1 MEAGQFAPLGTNREG
16 ALKEQQAMADQAPAF
31 PVMTIAQCNA
41 LLTAPGAKFE
51 LEEKLIGGVK
61 LRTYK
66 QAPLTL
72 RDVVLNSINWGER
85 EFLVYQDERVTFS
98 AHYKAVAHLATKL
111 RNEFGVKPGDRVA
124 VIMRNYP
131 QWAVGFF
138 ATLVIGALATPMNS
152 WWTGEEL
159 EYGLSDSGA
168 KIAIVDPEKL
178 ERIREHIPKLT
189 QLKHVLV
196 ARGMEEEADPRIV
209 SLDKLIGSAKSWA
222 RLPDI
227 AMPEAQI
234 GPEDD
239 ATIMYTSGTTGKP
252 KGALAT
258 HRGIISNVFNGM
270 ACQSRHFLRQGQKPP
285 VRDPKVDPPRI
296 PLLAIPFFHATGA
309 FSNLVPAII
318 NADKIVTMYKWDVV
332 EALELIQRE
341 KITTIGGVPAIA
353 WQVLEHP
360 DRDKYDLSSI
370 QFVAYGGAPSAPE
383 LVATIKRRFPNGLA
397 SNGWGMTE
405 TCAASCVNFGK
416 DYELRPDSCGA
427 PGPAM
432 DFKMVG
438 SKGET
443 LGVNEVGELWVKGP
457 NNCKAYWNKPEATA
471 KTYIDG
477 WVVTG
482 DIGRMDEEGFVFL
495 LDRAKDMLIRGGEN
509 IYCIEVESA
518 LYDHHAIMDAAVV
531 GIPHK
536 VLGEEVGAVV
546 QVKPDMAVTADELK
560 RFVAQKLAAF
570 KVPVEIIIQRD
581 PLPRNANG
589 KIMKNELR
597 PLFAPRD

>member
-1 MEAGQFAPLGTNREG
+1 MSAEAAP
-16 ALKEQQAMADQAPAF
+16 F
-31 PVMTIAQCNA
+31 PVMSIAQCNA
-41 LLTAPGAKFE
+41 VMTAPGAKFE
-51 LEEKLIGGVK
+51 MEEKVINGIR
-61 LRTYK
+61 LRIYK
-66 QAPLTL
+66 HAPLTL
-72 RDVVLNSINWGER
+72 RDVVLNSKQWDFR
-85 EFLVYQDERVTFS
+85 EYLVFEDERITYA
-98 AHYKAVAHLATKL
+98 AHYKAVAHLARRL
-111 RNEFGVKPGDRVA
+111 REDFGVQKGDRVA
-124 VIMRNYP
+124 VVMRNYP
-131 QWAVGFF
+131 QWAVGFW
-138 ATLVIGALATPMNS
+138 AALAIGAIATPLNS

-159 EYGLSDSGA
+159 EYGLADSGA
-168 KIAIVDPEKL
+168 RVAIVDPEKL
-178 ERIREHIPKLT
+178 ERIRDHLPTLT
-189 QLKHVLV
+189 QLKTVIV
-196 ARGMEEEADPRIV
+196 ARGGDDEADPRIV
-209 SLDKLIGSAKSWA
+209 SLEKLIGSARAWA
-222 RLPDI
+222 SLPDI
-227 AMPEAQI
+227 EMPAAEV
-234 GPEDD
+234 GPDDD

-270 ACQSRHFLRQGQKPP
+270 ACQARHFVRQGQSPP
-285 VRDPKVDPPRI
+285 VRDPLNDPPRI

-309 FSNLVPAII
+309 FSNLVPVIM
-318 NADKIVTMYKWDVV
+318 NADKIVTMYKWDPG
-332 EALELIQRE
+332 EALEIIERE
-341 KITTIGGVPAIA
+341 KVTMIGGVPAIA

-416 DYELRPDSCGA
+416 DYEVRPDSCGA
-427 PGPAM
+427 PAPAM
-432 DFKMVG
+432 DFKIVG
-438 SKGET
+438 SNGET
-443 LGVNEVGELWVKGP
+443 LGPNQVGELWVKGP

-518 LYDHHAIMDAAVV
+518 LYDHPAIMDAAVV

-546 QVKPDMAVTADELK
+546 QVKPDMEVTADELR
-560 RFVAQKLAAF
+560 RFTAQKIAAF
-570 KVPVEIIIQRD
+570 KVPVDIQIQRD

-589 KIMKNELR
+589 KIMKSELR
-597 PLFAPRD
+597 TRFAPRP

>member
-1 MEAGQFAPLGTNREG
+1 MSAEAAP
-16 ALKEQQAMADQAPAF
+16 F
-31 PVMTIAQCNA
+31 PVMSIAQCNA
-41 LLTAPGAKFE
+41 VMTAPGAKFE
-51 LEEKLIGGVK
+51 MEEKVINGIR
-61 LRTYK
+61 LRIYK
-66 QAPLTL
+66 HAPLTL
-72 RDVVLNSINWGER
+72 RDVVLNSKQWDFR
-85 EFLVYQDERVTFS
+85 EYLVFEDERITYA
-98 AHYKAVAHLATKL
+98 AHYKAVAHLARRL
-111 RNEFGVKPGDRVA
+111 REDFGVQKGDRVA
-124 VIMRNYP
+124 VVMRNYP
-131 QWAVGFF
+131 QWAVGFW
-138 ATLVIGALATPMNS
+138 AALAIGAIATPLNS

-159 EYGLSDSGA
+159 EYGLADSGA
-168 KIAIVDPEKL
+168 KVAIVDPEKL
-178 ERIREHIPKLT
+178 ERIRDHLPTLT
-189 QLKHVLV
+189 QLKTVIV
-196 ARGMEEEADPRIV
+196 ARGGDDEADPRIV
-209 SLDKLIGSAKSWA
+209 SLEKLIGSARAWA
-222 RLPDI
+222 SLPDI
-227 AMPEAQI
+227 EMPAAEV
-234 GPEDD
+234 GPDDD

-270 ACQSRHFLRQGQKPP
+270 ACQARHFVRQGQSPP
-285 VRDPKVDPPRI
+285 VRDPLNDPPRI

-309 FSNLVPAII
+309 FSNLVPVIM
-318 NADKIVTMYKWDVV
+318 NADKIVTMYKWDPG
-332 EALELIQRE
+332 EALEIIERE
-341 KITTIGGVPAIA
+341 KVTMIGGVPAIA

-416 DYELRPDSCGA
+416 DYEVRPDSCGA
-427 PGPAM
+427 PAPAM
-432 DFKMVG
+432 DFKIVG
-438 SKGET
+438 SNGET
-443 LGVNEVGELWVKGP
+443 LGPNQVGELWVKGP

-482 DIGRMDEEGFVFL
+482 DIGRMYEESFVFL

-518 LYDHHAIMDAAVV
+518 LYDHPAIMDAAVV

-546 QVKPDMAVTADELK
+546 QVKPDMEVTADELR
-560 RFVAQKLAAF
+560 RFTAQKIAAF
-570 KVPVEIIIQRD
+570 KVPVDIQIQRD

-589 KIMKNELR
+589 KIMKSELR
-597 PLFAPRD
+597 TRFAPRP

>member
-1 MEAGQFAPLGTNREG
+1 
-16 ALKEQQAMADQAPAF
+16 MADTARLS
-31 PVMTIAQCNA
+31 PVMTIAQANA

-51 LEEKLIGGVK
+51 MEEKTIGGVK

-66 QAPLTL
+66 NAPLTI
-72 RDVVLNSINWGER
+72 RDLVLNSINWGER

-98 AHYKAVAHLATKL
+98 AHYKAVAHFATVL
-111 RNEFGVKPGDRVA
+111 RDQYGVKKGDRVA

-131 QWAVGFF
+131 QWPVAFF
-138 ATLVIGALATPMNS
+138 AALTLGAIATPMNS

-168 KIAIVDPEKL
+168 KVAVIDVERL
-178 ERIREHIPKLT
+178 ERLREHLPRLT
-189 QLKHVLV
+189 ALKHVIV
-196 ARGMEEEADPRIV
+196 ARGLEEEADPRV
-209 SLDKLIGSAKSWA
+209 ASMDKLIGEPTTWA
-222 RLPDI
+222 ALADVKMPD
-227 AMPEAQI
+227 ADV
-234 GPEDD
+234 GPDDD

-258 HRGIISNVFNGM
+258 HRACNSNVFNGLS
-270 ACQSRHFLRQGQKPP
+270 CQARGLIRYGEPVP

-309 FSNLVPAII
+309 FANLLPAIM
-318 NADKIVTMYKWDVV
+318 NADKIVTMYKWDAG
-332 EALELIQRE
+332 EALKIIERE
-341 KITTIGGVPAIA
+341 KITVIGGVPAIA

-370 QFVAYGGAPSAPE
+370 MAVSYGGAPSAPE
-383 LVATIKRRFPNGLA
+383 LVATIKRRFPDGAA

-405 TCAASCVNFGK
+405 TCATSCVNFGK
-416 DYELRPDSCGA
+416 DYELRPESCGA
-427 PGPAM
+427 AAPAM
-432 DFKMVG
+432 DFKIVDAR
-438 SKGET
+438 GET
-443 LGVNEVGELWVKGP
+443 LGPNEVGELWAKGP
-457 NNCKAYWNKPEATA
+457 NITKAYWNKPEATA
-471 KTYIDG
+471 KTFIDG

-482 DIGRMDEEGFVFL
+482 DIGKIDEEGFLFL

-518 LYDHHAIMDAAVV
+518 LYDHPAIMDAAIV

-546 QVKPDMAVTADELK
+546 QLKPETSVTEEELK
-560 RFVAQKLAAF
+560 KFISGKLAAF
-570 KVPVEIIIQRD
+570 KVPVEIIIQTD

-589 KIMKNELR
+589 KIMKPDLR
-597 PLFAPRD
+597 ARFKPRG

>member
-1 MEAGQFAPLGTNREG
+1 
-16 ALKEQQAMADQAPAF
+16 MADQIPAF
-31 PVMTIAQCNA
+31 PVMTIERCNT
-41 LLTAPGAKFE
+41 LMTAAGAKFE
-51 LEEKLIGGVK
+51 LAERVIDGVK
-61 LRTYK
+61 LRIYK
-66 QAPLTL
+66 NAPLTL
-72 RDVVLNSINWGER
+72 RDVLALSANWGTR
-85 EFLVYQDERVTFS
+85 EYLVYQDERVTFA
-98 AHYKAVAHLATKL
+98 AHYKAAAHFAKVL
-111 RNEFGVKPGDRVA
+111 REQFGVEKGDRVA
-124 VIMRNYP
+124 IIMRNYP
-131 QWAVGFF
+131 QWAAAFW
-138 ATLVIGALATPMNS
+138 ATLAIGAIATPLNS

-168 KIAIVDPEKL
+168 KVAVVDPEKL
-178 ERIREHIPKLT
+178 ERIREHLPKLPR
-189 QLKHVLV
+189 LKHVIV
-196 ARGMEEEADPRIV
+196 ARGMEEEANPII
-209 SLDKLIGSAKSWA
+209 SSMDKLIGRPNSWA
-222 RLPDI
+222 SLAEASLPD
-227 AMPEAQI
+227 AEV

-252 KGALAT
+252 KGALGT
-258 HRGIISNVFNGM
+258 HRAIISNVFNGL
-270 ACQSRHFLRQGQKPP
+270 ACQARHFLRQGLPVP

-309 FSNLVPAII
+309 FSNLVPAMI
-318 NADKIVTMYKWDVV
+318 NADKIVTMYKWDTI
-332 EALELIQRE
+332 EALGIIERE

-353 WQVLEHP
+353 WQLLEHP
-360 DRDKYDLSSI
+360 DRQKYDLSSI

-383 LVATIKRRFPNGLA
+383 LVSTIKRRFPNALA

-416 DYELRPDSCGA
+416 DYEVRPDSCGA

-432 DFKMVG
+432 DFKIVG

-471 KTYIDG
+471 KTFIDG

-518 LYDHHAIMDAAVV
+518 LYDHPAVMDAAVV

-546 QVKPDMAVTADELK
+546 QLKPDMEATVDEL
-560 RFVAQKLAAF
+560 RMFVAGKIAAF
-570 KVPVEIIIQRD
+570 KAPVEIQIQRD

-589 KIMKNELR
+589 KIMKGDLR
-597 PLFAPRD
+597 VRFAPRPA

>member
-1 MEAGQFAPLGTNREG
+1 MTEAAAP
-16 ALKEQQAMADQAPAF
+16 F
-31 PVMTIAQCNA
+31 PVMSIAQCNA
-41 LLTAPGAKFE
+41 LMTAPGAKFE
-51 LEEKLIGGVK
+51 MEEKVINGIA

-66 QAPLTL
+66 HAPQTL
-72 RDVVLNSINWGER
+72 RDVVLNSKQWDFR
-85 EFLVYQDERVTFS
+85 EYLVYHDERVTYA
-98 AHYKAVAHLATKL
+98 AHYKAVAHLARAL
-111 RNEFGVKPGDRVA
+111 RETFGVRKGDRVA
-124 VIMRNYP
+124 VVMRNYP
-131 QWAVGFF
+131 QWAVGFW
-138 ATLVIGALATPMNS
+138 AALAIGAIATPLNS

-159 EYGLSDSGA
+159 EYGLADSGA
-168 KIAIVDPEKL
+168 KVAIVDQEKL
-178 ERIREHIPKLT
+178 ERIREHLPKLT
-189 QLKHVLV
+189 QLKTIIV
-196 ARGMEEEADPRIV
+196 ARGGEEEADPRIV
-209 SLDKLIGSAKSWA
+209 SLEKLIGAAKAWA
-222 RLPDI
+222 DLPDI
-227 AMPEAQI
+227 DMPPADI
-234 GPEDD
+234 GPDDD
-239 ATIMYTSGTTGKP
+239 ATIMYTSGTTGRP

-258 HRGIISNVFNGM
+258 HRGIVSNVFNGM
-270 ACQSRHFLRQGQKPP
+270 ACQARHFLRQGQPPP
-285 VRDPKVDPPRI
+285 VRDPLNDPPRI

-318 NADKIVTMYKWDVV
+318 NADKIVTMYKWDPG
-332 EALELIQRE
+332 EALEIIERE
-341 KITTIGGVPAIA
+341 KITMIGGVPAIA

-416 DYELRPDSCGA
+416 DYEVRPDSCGA
-427 PGPAM
+427 PAPAM
-432 DFKMVG
+432 DFRIVG
-438 SKGET
+438 SNGET
-443 LGVNEVGELWVKGP
+443 LGPNQVGELWVKGP

-471 KTYIDG
+471 KTFIDG

-518 LYDHHAIMDAAVV
+518 LYDHPAIMDAAVV

-546 QVKPDMAVTADELK
+546 QVKPDMDVTADELR
-560 RFVAQKLAAF
+560 RFTAQKIAAF
-570 KVPVEIIIQRD
+570 KVPVDIQIQRD

-589 KIMKNELR
+589 KIMKSELR
-597 PLFAPRD
+597 TRFAPRG

>member
-1 MEAGQFAPLGTNREG
+1 MTEAAAP
-16 ALKEQQAMADQAPAF
+16 F
-31 PVMTIAQCNA
+31 PVMSIAQCNA
-41 LLTAPGAKFE
+41 LMTAPGAKFE
-51 LEEKLIGGVK
+51 MEEKVINGIA

-66 QAPLTL
+66 HAPQTL
-72 RDVVLNSINWGER
+72 RDVVLNSKQWDFR
-85 EFLVYQDERVTFS
+85 EYLVYHDERVTYA
-98 AHYKAVAHLATKL
+98 AHYKAVAHLARAL
-111 RNEFGVKPGDRVA
+111 RETFGVRKGDRVA
-124 VIMRNYP
+124 VVMRNYP
-131 QWAVGFF
+131 QWAVGFW
-138 ATLVIGALATPMNS
+138 AALAIGAIATPLNS

-159 EYGLSDSGA
+159 EYGLADSGA
-168 KIAIVDPEKL
+168 KVAIVDQEKL
-178 ERIREHIPKLT
+178 ERIREHLPKLT
-189 QLKHVLV
+189 QLKTIIV
-196 ARGMEEEADPRIV
+196 ARGGEEEADPRIV
-209 SLDKLIGSAKSWA
+209 SLEKLIGAAKAWA
-222 RLPDI
+222 DLPDI
-227 AMPEAQI
+227 DMPPADI
-234 GPEDD
+234 GPDDD

-258 HRGIISNVFNGM
+258 HRGIVSNVFNGM
-270 ACQSRHFLRQGQKPP
+270 ACQARHFLRQGQPPP
-285 VRDPKVDPPRI
+285 VRDPLNDPPRI

-318 NADKIVTMYKWDVV
+318 NADKIVTMYKWDPG
-332 EALELIQRE
+332 EALEIIERE
-341 KITTIGGVPAIA
+341 KITMIGGVPAIA

-416 DYELRPDSCGA
+416 DYEVRPDSCGA
-427 PGPAM
+427 PAPAM
-432 DFKMVG
+432 DFRIVG
-438 SKGET
+438 SNGET
-443 LGVNEVGELWVKGP
+443 LGPNQVGELWVKGP

-471 KTYIDG
+471 KTFIDG

-518 LYDHHAIMDAAVV
+518 LYDHPAIMDAAVV

-546 QVKPDMAVTADELK
+546 QVKPDMEVTSDELR
-560 RFVAQKLAAF
+560 RFTAQKIAAF
-570 KVPVEIIIQRD
+570 KVPVDIQIQRD

-589 KIMKNELR
+589 KIMKSELR
-597 PLFAPRD
+597 TRFAPRG

>member
-1 MEAGQFAPLGTNREG
+1 MSAEAAP
-16 ALKEQQAMADQAPAF
+16 F
-31 PVMTIAQCNA
+31 PVMSIAQCNA
-41 LLTAPGAKFE
+41 VMTAPGAKFE
-51 LEEKLIGGVK
+51 MEEKVINGIR
-61 LRTYK
+61 LRIYK
-66 QAPLTL
+66 HAPLTL
-72 RDVVLNSINWGER
+72 RDVVLNSKQWDFR
-85 EFLVYQDERVTFS
+85 EYLVFEDERITYA
-98 AHYKAVAHLATKL
+98 AHYKAVAHLARRL
-111 RNEFGVKPGDRVA
+111 QEDFGVQKGDRVA
-124 VIMRNYP
+124 VVMRNYP
-131 QWAVGFF
+131 QWAVGFW
-138 ATLVIGALATPMNS
+138 AALAIGAIATPLNS

-159 EYGLSDSGA
+159 EYGLADSGA
-168 KIAIVDPEKL
+168 KVAIVDPEKL
-178 ERIREHIPKLT
+178 ERIRDHLPKLT
-189 QLKHVLV
+189 QLKTVIV
-196 ARGMEEEADPRIV
+196 ARGGDDEADPRIV
-209 SLDKLIGSAKSWA
+209 SLEKLIGSARAWSS
-222 RLPDI
+222 LPDI
-227 AMPEAQI
+227 EMPAAEV
-234 GPEDD
+234 GPDDD

-270 ACQSRHFLRQGQKPP
+270 ACQARHFVRQGQSPP
-285 VRDPKVDPPRI
+285 VRDPLNDPPRI

-309 FSNLVPAII
+309 FSNLVPVIM
-318 NADKIVTMYKWDVV
+318 NADKIVTMYKWDPG
-332 EALELIQRE
+332 EALEIIERE
-341 KITTIGGVPAIA
+341 KVTMIGGVPAIA

-416 DYELRPDSCGA
+416 DYEVRPDSCGA
-427 PGPAM
+427 PAPAM
-432 DFKMVG
+432 DFKIVG
-438 SKGET
+438 SNGET
-443 LGVNEVGELWVKGP
+443 LGPNQVGELWVKGP

-482 DIGRMDEEGFVFL
+482 DIGRMDEESFVFL

-518 LYDHHAIMDAAVV
+518 LYDHPAIMDAAVV

-546 QVKPDMAVTADELK
+546 QVKPDMEVTTDELR
-560 RFVAQKLAAF
+560 RFAAQKIAAF
-570 KVPVEIIIQRD
+570 KVPVDIQIQRD

-589 KIMKNELR
+589 KIMKSELR
-597 PLFAPRD
+597 TRFAPRP

>member
-1 MEAGQFAPLGTNREG
+1 
-16 ALKEQQAMADQAPAF
+16 MADSAAF
-31 PVMTIAQCNA
+31 PVRTVAECNA
-41 LLTAPGAKFE
+41 LLTGPGARFE
-51 LEEKLIGGVK
+51 MEEKSIGGVT
-61 LRTYK
+61 LRVYRN
-66 QAPLTL
+66 APLTL
-72 RDVVLNSINWGER
+72 RECVLNSKAWGDR
-85 EFLVYQDERVTFS
+85 EFLVYQDERVTFR
-98 AHYKAVAHLATKL
+98 AHYKAVAHLATRL
-111 RNEFGVKPGDRVA
+111 RNDFGVKKGDRIA

-131 QWAVGFF
+131 QWSVGFW
-138 ATLVIGALATPMNS
+138 AALAIGAIATPMNS

-168 KIAIVDPEKL
+168 RIAICDPEKL
-178 ERIREHIPKLT
+178 ERIREHLPKLT
-189 QLKHVLV
+189 ALQHVIV
-196 ARGMEEEADPRIV
+196 ARRSDDEADPRIV
-209 SLDKLIGSAKSWA
+209 SLSKLIGDANSWA
-222 RLPDI
+222 SLPDI
-227 AMPEAQI
+227 AMPDADV
-234 GPEDD
+234 GADDD

-258 HRGIISNVFNGM
+258 HRGIVSNVFNGM
-270 ACQSRHFLRQGQKPP
+270 ACQARHFLRQGLPVP
-285 VRDPKVDPPRI
+285 VRDPLKDPPRI

-309 FSNLVPAII
+309 FSNLVPAIM
-318 NADKIVTMYKWDVV
+318 NADKIVTMYKWDPG
-332 EALELIQRE
+332 EALGLIERE
-341 KITTIGGVPAIA
+341 RITTIGGVPAIA

-370 QFVAYGGAPSAPE
+370 LFVAYGGAPSAPE
-383 LVATIKRRFPNGLA
+383 LVATIKRKFPSALA

-416 DYELRPDSCGA
+416 DYEVRPESCGA

-482 DIGRMDEEGFVFL
+482 DIGRIDEEGFVFL

-518 LYDHHAIMDAAVV
+518 LYDHPAIMDAAVV

-546 QVKPDMAVTADELK
+546 QVKPEMEVAQDELR
-560 RFVAQKLAAF
+560 RFVSQKLAAF
-570 KVPVEIIIQRD
+570 KVPVEIQVQRE

-589 KIMKNELR
+589 KIMKSDLR
-597 PLFAPRD
+597 ARFAARTR

>member
-1 MEAGQFAPLGTNREG
+1 MSAEAAP
-16 ALKEQQAMADQAPAF
+16 F
-31 PVMTIAQCNA
+31 PVMSIAQCNA
-41 LLTAPGAKFE
+41 VMTAPGAKFE
-51 LEEKLIGGVK
+51 MEEKVINGIR

-66 QAPLTL
+66 HAPLTL
-72 RDVVLNSINWGER
+72 RDVVLNSKQWDFR
-85 EFLVYQDERVTFS
+85 EYLVFEDERITYA
-98 AHYKAVAHLATKL
+98 AHYKAVAHMARRL
-111 RNEFGVKPGDRVA
+111 REDFGVQKGDRVA
-124 VIMRNYP
+124 VVMRNYP
-131 QWAVGFF
+131 EWAVGFW
-138 ATLVIGALATPMNS
+138 AALAIGAIATPLNS

-159 EYGLSDSGA
+159 EYGLADSGA
-168 KIAIVDPEKL
+168 KVAIVDPEKL
-178 ERIREHIPKLT
+178 ERIRDHLPKLT
-189 QLKHVLV
+189 QLKTVIV
-196 ARGMEEEADPRIV
+196 ARGGDDEADPRIV
-209 SLDKLIGSAKSWA
+209 SLEKLIGSARAWA
-222 RLPDI
+222 SLPDI
-227 AMPEAQI
+227 EMPAAEV
-234 GPEDD
+234 GPDDD

-270 ACQSRHFLRQGQKPP
+270 ACQARHFVRQGQSPP
-285 VRDPKVDPPRI
+285 VRDPLNDPPRI

-309 FSNLVPAII
+309 FSNLVPVIM
-318 NADKIVTMYKWDVV
+318 NADKIVTMYKWDPG
-332 EALELIQRE
+332 EALEIIERE
-341 KITTIGGVPAIA
+341 KITMIGGVPAIA

-416 DYELRPDSCGA
+416 DYEVRPDSCGA
-427 PGPAM
+427 PAPAM
-432 DFKMVG
+432 DFKIVG
-438 SKGET
+438 SNGET
-443 LGVNEVGELWVKGP
+443 LGPNQVGELWVKGP

-482 DIGRMDEEGFVFL
+482 DIGRMDEESFVFL

-518 LYDHHAIMDAAVV
+518 LYDHPAIMDAAVV

-546 QVKPDMAVTADELK
+546 QVKPDMEVTTDELR
-560 RFVAQKLAAF
+560 RFAAQKIAAF
-570 KVPVEIIIQRD
+570 KVPVDIQIQRD

-589 KIMKNELR
+589 KIMKSELR
-597 PLFAPRD
+597 TRFAPRA

>member
-1 MEAGQFAPLGTNREG
+1 
-16 ALKEQQAMADQAPAF
+16 MAEAPAF
-31 PVMTIAQCNA
+31 PVMSIAQCNA
-41 LLTAPGAKFE
+41 LMTAPGAKFE
-51 LEEKLIGGVK
+51 LEEKTINGVS
-61 LRTYK
+61 LRIYK
-66 QAPLTL
+66 NAPLTL
-72 RDVVLNSINWGER
+72 RDCILNTINWGDR
-85 EFLVYQDERVTFS
+85 EFLVFQDERVTFA

-111 RNEFGVKPGDRVA
+111 RDEFGVKKGDRVA

-131 QWAVGFF
+131 QWSLAFW
-138 ATLVIGALATPMNS
+138 AALAIGGIATPMNS

-168 KIAIVDPEKL
+168 KLAIVDSEKL
-178 ERIREHIPKLT
+178 ERIREHLPKLA
-189 QLKHVLV
+189 QLKHVIV
-196 ARGMEEEADPRIV
+196 ARGGEDEADPRIV
-209 SLDKLIGSAKSWA
+209 SLEKLIGDARSWA
-222 RLPDI
+222 KLSDI
-227 AMPEAQI
+227 AMPDAEV

-258 HRGIISNVFNGM
+258 HRAIISNVFNGM
-270 ACQSRHFLRQGQKPP
+270 ACQARHFLRQGQSPP
-285 VRDPKVDPPRI
+285 VRDPKVDPPRV

-309 FSNLVPAII
+309 FSNLVPAVI
-318 NADKIVTMYKWDVV
+318 NADKIVTMYKWDAG
-332 EALELIQRE
+332 EALGIIERE

-370 QFVAYGGAPSAPE
+370 LFVAYGGAPSGPE
-383 LVATIKRRFPNGLA
+383 LVATIKRKFPNGLA

-416 DYELRPDSCGA
+416 DYEIRPDSCGA

-438 SKGET
+438 ARGET

-457 NNCKAYWNKPEATA
+457 NNCKGYWNKPEATA
-471 KTYIDG
+471 RTYIDG

-518 LYDHHAIMDAAVV
+518 LYDHPAIMDAAVV

-546 QVKPDMAVTADELK
+546 QVKPEMDATADELR
-560 RFVAQKLAAF
+560 RFVSQKLAAF
-570 KVPVEIIIQRD
+570 KVPVEIQIQRE

-597 PLFAPRD
+597 ARFTARG

>member
-1 MEAGQFAPLGTNREG
+1 MSAEAAP
-16 ALKEQQAMADQAPAF
+16 F
-31 PVMTIAQCNA
+31 PVMSIAQCNA
-41 LLTAPGAKFE
+41 VMTAPGAKFE
-51 LEEKLIGGVK
+51 MEEKVINGIR

-66 QAPLTL
+66 HAPLTL
-72 RDVVLNSINWGER
+72 RDVVLNSKQWDFR
-85 EFLVYQDERVTFS
+85 EYLVFEDERITYA
-98 AHYKAVAHLATKL
+98 AHYKAVAHLARRL
-111 RNEFGVKPGDRVA
+111 REDFGVQKGDRVA
-124 VIMRNYP
+124 VVMRNYP
-131 QWAVGFF
+131 QWAVGFW
-138 ATLVIGALATPMNS
+138 AALAIGAIATPLNS

-159 EYGLSDSGA
+159 EYGLADSGA
-168 KIAIVDPEKL
+168 KVAIVDPEKL
-178 ERIREHIPKLT
+178 ERIRDHLPKLT
-189 QLKHVLV
+189 QLKTVIV
-196 ARGMEEEADPRIV
+196 ARGGDDEADPRIV
-209 SLDKLIGSAKSWA
+209 SLEKLIGSARAWA
-222 RLPDI
+222 SLPDI
-227 AMPEAQI
+227 EMPAAEV
-234 GPEDD
+234 GPDDD

-270 ACQSRHFLRQGQKPP
+270 ACQARHFVRQGQSPP
-285 VRDPKVDPPRI
+285 VRDPLNDPPRI

-309 FSNLVPAII
+309 FSNLVPVIM
-318 NADKIVTMYKWDVV
+318 NADKIVTMYKWDPG
-332 EALELIQRE
+332 EALEIIERE
-341 KITTIGGVPAIA
+341 KVTMIGGVPAIA

-416 DYELRPDSCGA
+416 DYEVRPDSWGA
-427 PGPAM
+427 PAPAM
-432 DFKMVG
+432 DFKIVG
-438 SKGET
+438 SNGET
-443 LGVNEVGELWVKGP
+443 LGPNQVGELWVKGP

-482 DIGRMDEEGFVFL
+482 DIGRMDEESFVFL

-518 LYDHHAIMDAAVV
+518 LYDHPAIMDAAVV

-546 QVKPDMAVTADELK
+546 QVKPDMEVTADELR
-560 RFVAQKLAAF
+560 RFTAQKIAAF
-570 KVPVEIIIQRD
+570 KVPVDIQIQRD

-589 KIMKNELR
+589 KIMKSELR
-597 PLFAPRD
+597 TRFAPRA

>member
-1 MEAGQFAPLGTNREG
+1 MAVEAT
-16 ALKEQQAMADQAPAF
+16 F
-31 PVMTIAQCNA
+31 PVVSIAQCNA
-41 LLTAPGAKFE
+41 LMTSPGARFE
-51 LEEKLIGGVK
+51 LEEKVINGVA

-66 QAPLTL
+66 NAPLTL
-72 RDVVLNSINWGER
+72 RDCLLNSKNWDQR
-85 EFLVYQDERVTFS
+85 EFLVFEDERVTFA
-98 AHYKAVAHLATKL
+98 AHYKAAAKLATRL
-111 RNEFGVKPGDRVA
+111 RDEFGVKKGNRVA
-124 VIMRNYP
+124 IVMRNYP
-131 QWAVGFF
+131 QWAVGFW
-138 ATLVIGALATPMNS
+138 ASLAIGAIATPLNS

-168 KIAIVDPEKL
+168 KVAIVDSEKL
-178 ERIREHIPKLT
+178 ERIREHLPKLT

-196 ARGMEEEADPRIV
+196 ARSGEDEADPRIV
-209 SLDKLIGSAKSWA
+209 SLEKLIGPAKSWA
-222 RLPDI
+222 ALPDI
-227 AMPEAQI
+227 AMPDADVS
-234 GPEDD
+234 PDDD

-258 HRGIISNVFNGM
+258 HRGITSNVFNGL
-270 ACQSRHFLRQGQKPP
+270 ACQARHFVRQGLPVPP
-285 VRDPKVDPPRI
+285 RDPKVDPPRI

-318 NADKIVTMYKWDVV
+318 NADKIVTMYKWDPLD
-332 EALELIQRE
+332 ALEIIQRE
-341 KITTIGGVPAIA
+341 RITTIGGVPAIA

-360 DRDKYDLSSI
+360 ERDKFDLSSI

-383 LVATIKRRFPNGLA
+383 LVATIKRKFPNGLA

-427 PGPAM
+427 AAPAM
-432 DFKMVG
+432 DFKIVG

-443 LGVNEVGELWVKGP
+443 LGPNEVGELWVKGP

-471 KTYIDG
+471 KTFIDG

-482 DIGRMDEEGFVFL
+482 DIGRIDDEGFVFMM
-495 LDRAKDMLIRGGEN
+495 DRAKDMLIRGGEN

-518 LYDHHAIMDAAVV
+518 LYDHPAIMDAAIV

-546 QVKPDMAVTADELK
+546 QVKPEMDATVDELR
-560 RFVAQKLAAF
+560 RFVASKIAAF
-570 KVPVEIIIQRD
+570 KVPVEIQIQRE

-597 PLFAPRD
+597 DRFKPRA

>member
-1 MEAGQFAPLGTNREG
+1 MTEAAAP
-16 ALKEQQAMADQAPAF
+16 F
-31 PVMTIAQCNA
+31 PVMSIAQCNA
-41 LLTAPGAKFE
+41 LMTAPGAKFE
-51 LEEKLIGGVK
+51 MEEKVINGIA

-66 QAPLTL
+66 HAPQTL
-72 RDVVLNSINWGER
+72 RDVVLNSKQWDFR
-85 EFLVYQDERVTFS
+85 EYLVYHDERVTYA
-98 AHYKAVAHLATKL
+98 AHYKAVAHLARAL
-111 RNEFGVKPGDRVA
+111 RETFGVRKGDRVA
-124 VIMRNYP
+124 VVMRNYP
-131 QWAVGFF
+131 QWAVGFW
-138 ATLVIGALATPMNS
+138 AALAIGAIATPLNS

-159 EYGLSDSGA
+159 EYGLADSGA
-168 KIAIVDPEKL
+168 KVAIVDQEKL
-178 ERIREHIPKLT
+178 ERIREHLPKLT
-189 QLKHVLV
+189 QLKTIIV
-196 ARGMEEEADPRIV
+196 ARGGEEEADPRIV
-209 SLDKLIGSAKSWA
+209 SLEKLIGAAKAWA
-222 RLPDI
+222 DLPDI
-227 AMPEAQI
+227 DMPPADI
-234 GPEDD
+234 GPDDD

-258 HRGIISNVFNGM
+258 HRGIVSNVFNGM
-270 ACQSRHFLRQGQKPP
+270 ACQARHFLRQGQPPP
-285 VRDPKVDPPRI
+285 VRDPLNDPPRI

-318 NADKIVTMYKWDVV
+318 NADKIVTMYKWDPG
-332 EALELIQRE
+332 EALEIIERE
-341 KITTIGGVPAIA
+341 KITMIGGVPAIA

-416 DYELRPDSCGA
+416 DYEVRPDSCGA
-427 PGPAM
+427 PAPAM
-432 DFKMVG
+432 DFRIVG
-438 SKGET
+438 SNGET
-443 LGVNEVGELWVKGP
+443 LGPNQVGELWVKGP

-471 KTYIDG
+471 KTFIDG

-518 LYDHHAIMDAAVV
+518 LYDHPAIMDAAVV

-546 QVKPDMAVTADELK
+546 QVKPDMDVTSDELR
-560 RFVAQKLAAF
+560 RFTAQKIAAF
-570 KVPVEIIIQRD
+570 KVPVDIQIQRD

-589 KIMKNELR
+589 KIMKSELR
-597 PLFAPRD
+597 TRFAPRG

>member
-1 MEAGQFAPLGTNREG
+1 MSAEAAP
-16 ALKEQQAMADQAPAF
+16 F
-31 PVMTIAQCNA
+31 PVMSIAQCNA
-41 LLTAPGAKFE
+41 VMTAPGAKFE
-51 LEEKLIGGVK
+51 MEEKVINGIR
-61 LRTYK
+61 LRIYK
-66 QAPLTL
+66 HAPLTL
-72 RDVVLNSINWGER
+72 RDVVLNSKQWDFR
-85 EFLVYQDERVTFS
+85 EYLVFEDERITYA
-98 AHYKAVAHLATKL
+98 AHYKAVAHLARRL
-111 RNEFGVKPGDRVA
+111 REDFGVQKGDRVA
-124 VIMRNYP
+124 VVMRNYP
-131 QWAVGFF
+131 QWAVGFW
-138 ATLVIGALATPMNS
+138 AALAIGAIATPLNS

-159 EYGLSDSGA
+159 EYGLADSGA
-168 KIAIVDPEKL
+168 RVAIVDPEKL
-178 ERIREHIPKLT
+178 ERIRDHLPTLT
-189 QLKHVLV
+189 QLKTVIV
-196 ARGMEEEADPRIV
+196 ARGGDDEADPRIV
-209 SLDKLIGSAKSWA
+209 SLEKLIGSARAWA
-222 RLPDI
+222 SLPDI
-227 AMPEAQI
+227 EMPAAEV
-234 GPEDD
+234 GPDDD

-270 ACQSRHFLRQGQKPP
+270 ACQARHFVRQGQSPP
-285 VRDPKVDPPRI
+285 VRDPLNDPPRI

-309 FSNLVPAII
+309 FSNLVPVIM
-318 NADKIVTMYKWDVV
+318 NADKIVTMYKWDPG
-332 EALELIQRE
+332 EALEIIERE
-341 KITTIGGVPAIA
+341 KVTMIGGVPAIA

-416 DYELRPDSCGA
+416 DYEVRPDSCGA
-427 PGPAM
+427 PAPAM
-432 DFKMVG
+432 DFKIVG
-438 SKGET
+438 SNGET
-443 LGVNEVGELWVKGP
+443 LGPNQVGELWVKGP

-482 DIGRMDEEGFVFL
+482 DIGRMDEESFVFL

-518 LYDHHAIMDAAVV
+518 LYDHPAIMDAAVV

-546 QVKPDMAVTADELK
+546 QVKPDMEVTADELR
-560 RFVAQKLAAF
+560 RFTAQKIAAF
-570 KVPVEIIIQRD
+570 KVPVDIQIQRD

-589 KIMKNELR
+589 KIMKSELR
-597 PLFAPRD
+597 TRFAPRP

>member
-1 MEAGQFAPLGTNREG
+1 MSAEAAP
-16 ALKEQQAMADQAPAF
+16 F
-31 PVMTIAQCNA
+31 PVMSIAQCNA
-41 LLTAPGAKFE
+41 VMTAPGAKFE
-51 LEEKLIGGVK
+51 MEEKVINGIR

-66 QAPLTL
+66 HAPLTL
-72 RDVVLNSINWGER
+72 RDVVLNSKQWDFR
-85 EFLVYQDERVTFS
+85 EYLVFEDERITYA
-98 AHYKAVAHLATKL
+98 AHYKAVAHLARRL
-111 RNEFGVKPGDRVA
+111 LEDFGVQKGDRVA
-124 VIMRNYP
+124 VVMRNYP
-131 QWAVGFF
+131 QWAVGFW
-138 ATLVIGALATPMNS
+138 AALAIGAIATPLNS

-159 EYGLSDSGA
+159 EYGLADSGA
-168 KIAIVDPEKL
+168 KVAIVDPEKL
-178 ERIREHIPKLT
+178 ERIRDHLPKLT
-189 QLKHVLV
+189 QLKTVIV
-196 ARGMEEEADPRIV
+196 ARGGDDEADPRIV
-209 SLDKLIGSAKSWA
+209 SLEKLIGSARAWA
-222 RLPDI
+222 SLPDI
-227 AMPEAQI
+227 EMPAAEV
-234 GPEDD
+234 GPDDD

-270 ACQSRHFLRQGQKPP
+270 ACQARHFVRQGQSPP
-285 VRDPKVDPPRI
+285 VRDPLNDPPRI

-309 FSNLVPAII
+309 FSNLVPVIM
-318 NADKIVTMYKWDVV
+318 NADKIVTMYKWDPG
-332 EALELIQRE
+332 EALEIIERE
-341 KITTIGGVPAIA
+341 KITMIGGVPAIA

-416 DYELRPDSCGA
+416 DYEVRPDSCGA
-427 PGPAM
+427 PAPAM
-432 DFKMVG
+432 DFKIVG
-438 SKGET
+438 SNGET
-443 LGVNEVGELWVKGP
+443 LGTNQVGELWVKGP

-482 DIGRMDEEGFVFL
+482 DIGRMDEESFVFL

-518 LYDHHAIMDAAVV
+518 LYDHPAIMDAAVV

-546 QVKPDMAVTADELK
+546 QVKPDMEVTTDELR
-560 RFVAQKLAAF
+560 RFAAQKIAAF
-570 KVPVEIIIQRD
+570 KVPVDIQIQRD

-589 KIMKNELR
+589 KIMKSELR
-597 PLFAPRD
+597 TRFAPRA

>member
-1 MEAGQFAPLGTNREG
+1 
-16 ALKEQQAMADQAPAF
+16 MAEAPAF
-31 PVMTIAQCNA
+31 PVMSIARCNA
-41 LLTAPGAKFE
+41 LMTAPGAKFE
-51 LEEKLIGGVK
+51 LEEKTINGVN
-61 LRTYK
+61 LRIYK
-66 QAPLTL
+66 TAPLTL
-72 RDVVLNSINWGER
+72 RDCILNTINWGDR
-85 EFLVYQDERVTFS
+85 EFLVFQDERVTFA
-98 AHYKAVAHLATKL
+98 AHYKAVALLAAKL
-111 RNEFGVKPGDRVA
+111 RDEFGVKKGDRVA

-131 QWAVGFF
+131 QWSVAFW
-138 ATLVIGALATPMNS
+138 AALAIGAIATPMNS

-168 KIAIVDPEKL
+168 KLAIVDSEKL
-178 ERIREHIPKLT
+178 ERIREHLPKLA

-196 ARGMEEEADPRIV
+196 ARGGEDEADPRIV
-209 SLDKLIGSAKSWA
+209 SLEKLIGGARSWA
-222 RLPDI
+222 KLSDI
-227 AMPEAQI
+227 AMPDAEV

-258 HRGIISNVFNGM
+258 HRAIISNVFNGM
-270 ACQSRHFLRQGQKPP
+270 ACQARHFLRQGQPPP

-309 FSNLVPAII
+309 FSNLVPAVI
-318 NADKIVTMYKWDVV
+318 NADKIVTMYKWDAG
-332 EALELIQRE
+332 EALGIIERE

-370 QFVAYGGAPSAPE
+370 LFVAYGGAPSAPE
-383 LVATIKRRFPNGLA
+383 LVATIKRKFPNGLA

-416 DYELRPDSCGA
+416 DYEIRPDSCGA

-443 LGVNEVGELWVKGP
+443 LGINEVGELWVKGP
-457 NNCKAYWNKPEATA
+457 NNCKSYWNKPEATA

-518 LYDHHAIMDAAVV
+518 LYDHPAIMDAAIV

-546 QVKPDMAVTADELK
+546 QVKPEMDVTADELR
-560 RFVAQKLAAF
+560 RFVSQKLAGF
-570 KVPVEIIIQRD
+570 KVPVEIQIQRE

-597 PLFAPRD
+597 ARFTPRG

>member
-1 MEAGQFAPLGTNREG
+1 MSAEAAP
-16 ALKEQQAMADQAPAF
+16 F
-31 PVMTIAQCNA
+31 PVMSIAQCNA
-41 LLTAPGAKFE
+41 VMTAPGAKFE
-51 LEEKLIGGVK
+51 MEEKVINGIR

-66 QAPLTL
+66 HAPLTL
-72 RDVVLNSINWGER
+72 RDVVLNSKQWDFR
-85 EFLVYQDERVTFS
+85 EYLVFEDERITYA
-98 AHYKAVAHLATKL
+98 AHYKAVAHLARRL
-111 RNEFGVKPGDRVA
+111 REDFGVQKGDRVA
-124 VIMRNYP
+124 VVMRNYP
-131 QWAVGFF
+131 QWAVGFW
-138 ATLVIGALATPMNS
+138 AALAIGAIATPLNS

-159 EYGLSDSGA
+159 EYGLADSGA
-168 KIAIVDPEKL
+168 KVAIVDPEKL
-178 ERIREHIPKLT
+178 ERIRDHLPKLT
-189 QLKHVLV
+189 QLKTVIV
-196 ARGMEEEADPRIV
+196 ARGGDDEADPRIV
-209 SLDKLIGSAKSWA
+209 SLEKLIGSARAWA
-222 RLPDI
+222 SLPDI
-227 AMPEAQI
+227 EMPAAEV
-234 GPEDD
+234 GPDDD
-239 ATIMYTSGTTGKP
+239 ATIMYTSGTTGRP

-270 ACQSRHFLRQGQKPP
+270 ACQARHFVRQGQSPP
-285 VRDPKVDPPRI
+285 VRDPLNDPPRI

-309 FSNLVPAII
+309 FSNLVPVIM
-318 NADKIVTMYKWDVV
+318 NADKIVTMYKWDPG
-332 EALELIQRE
+332 EALEIIERE
-341 KITTIGGVPAIA
+341 KITMIGGVPAIA

-416 DYELRPDSCGA
+416 DYEVRPDSCGA
-427 PGPAM
+427 PAPAM
-432 DFKMVG
+432 DFKIVG
-438 SKGET
+438 SNGET
-443 LGVNEVGELWVKGP
+443 LGPNQVGELWVKGP

-482 DIGRMDEEGFVFL
+482 DIGRMDEESFVFL

-518 LYDHHAIMDAAVV
+518 LYDHPAIMDAAVV

-546 QVKPDMAVTADELK
+546 QVKPDMEVTADELR
-560 RFVAQKLAAF
+560 RFTAQKIAAF
-570 KVPVEIIIQRD
+570 KVPVDIQIQRD

-589 KIMKNELR
+589 KIMKSELR
-597 PLFAPRD
+597 TRFAPRA

>member
-1 MEAGQFAPLGTNREG
+1 MSAEAAP
-16 ALKEQQAMADQAPAF
+16 F
-31 PVMTIAQCNA
+31 PVMSIAQCNA
-41 LLTAPGAKFE
+41 VMTAPGAKFE
-51 LEEKLIGGVK
+51 MEEKVINGIR

-66 QAPLTL
+66 HAPLTL
-72 RDVVLNSINWGER
+72 RDVVLNSKQWDFR
-85 EFLVYQDERVTFS
+85 EYLVFEDERITYA
-98 AHYKAVAHLATKL
+98 AHYKAVAHLARRL
-111 RNEFGVKPGDRVA
+111 REDFGVQKGDRVA
-124 VIMRNYP
+124 VVMRNYP
-131 QWAVGFF
+131 QWAVGFW
-138 ATLVIGALATPMNS
+138 AALAIGAIATPLNS

-159 EYGLSDSGA
+159 EYGLADSGA
-168 KIAIVDPEKL
+168 KVAIVDPEKL
-178 ERIREHIPKLT
+178 ERIRDHLPTLT
-189 QLKHVLV
+189 QLKTVIV
-196 ARGMEEEADPRIV
+196 ARGGDDEADPRIV
-209 SLDKLIGSAKSWA
+209 SLEKLIGSARAWA
-222 RLPDI
+222 SLPDI
-227 AMPEAQI
+227 EMPAVEV
-234 GPEDD
+234 GPDDD

-270 ACQSRHFLRQGQKPP
+270 ACQARHFVRQGQSPP
-285 VRDPKVDPPRI
+285 VRDPLNDPPRI

-309 FSNLVPAII
+309 FSNLVPVIM
-318 NADKIVTMYKWDVV
+318 NADKIVTMYKWDPG
-332 EALELIQRE
+332 EALEIIERE
-341 KITTIGGVPAIA
+341 KVTMIGGVPAIA

-416 DYELRPDSCGA
+416 DYEVRPDSCGA
-427 PGPAM
+427 PAPAM
-432 DFKMVG
+432 DFKIVG
-438 SKGET
+438 SNGET
-443 LGVNEVGELWVKGP
+443 LGPNQVGELWVKGP

-482 DIGRMDEEGFVFL
+482 DIGRMDEESFVFL

-518 LYDHHAIMDAAVV
+518 LYDHPAIMDAAVV

-546 QVKPDMAVTADELK
+546 QVKPDMEVTADELR
-560 RFVAQKLAAF
+560 RFTAQKIAAF
-570 KVPVEIIIQRD
+570 KVPVDIQIQRD

-589 KIMKNELR
+589 KIMKSELR
-597 PLFAPRD
+597 TRFAPRP

>member
-1 MEAGQFAPLGTNREG
+1 MSVEAAP
-16 ALKEQQAMADQAPAF
+16 F
-31 PVMTIAQCNA
+31 PVMSIAQCNA
-41 LLTAPGAKFE
+41 VMTAPGAKFE
-51 LEEKLIGGVK
+51 MEEKIINGIR

-66 QAPLTL
+66 HAPLTL
-72 RDVVLNSINWGER
+72 RDVVLNSKQWDFR
-85 EFLVYQDERVTFS
+85 EYLVFEDERITYA
-98 AHYKAVAHLATKL
+98 AHYKAVAHLARRL
-111 RNEFGVKPGDRVA
+111 QEDFGVQKGDRVA
-124 VIMRNYP
+124 VVMRNYP
-131 QWAVGFF
+131 QWAVGFW
-138 ATLVIGALATPMNS
+138 AALAIGAIATPLNS

-159 EYGLSDSGA
+159 EYGLADSGA
-168 KIAIVDPEKL
+168 KVAIVDPEKL
-178 ERIREHIPKLT
+178 ERIRDHLPKLT
-189 QLKHVLV
+189 QLKTVIV
-196 ARGMEEEADPRIV
+196 ARGGDDEADPRIV
-209 SLDKLIGSAKSWA
+209 SLEKLIGSARAWA
-222 RLPDI
+222 SLPDI
-227 AMPEAQI
+227 EMPAAEV
-234 GPEDD
+234 GPDDD

-270 ACQSRHFLRQGQKPP
+270 ACQARHFVRQGQSPP
-285 VRDPKVDPPRI
+285 VRDPLNDPPRI

-309 FSNLVPAII
+309 FSNLVPVIM
-318 NADKIVTMYKWDVV
+318 NADKIVTMYKWDPG
-332 EALELIQRE
+332 EALEIIERE
-341 KITTIGGVPAIA
+341 KITMIGGVPAIA

-416 DYELRPDSCGA
+416 DYEVRPDSCGA
-427 PGPAM
+427 PAPAM
-432 DFKMVG
+432 DFKIVG
-438 SKGET
+438 SNGET
-443 LGVNEVGELWVKGP
+443 LAPNQVGELWVKGP

-482 DIGRMDEEGFVFL
+482 DIGRMDEESFVFL

-518 LYDHHAIMDAAVV
+518 LYDHPAIMDAAVV

-546 QVKPDMAVTADELK
+546 QVKPDMEVTTDELR
-560 RFVAQKLAAF
+560 RFAAQKIAAF
-570 KVPVEIIIQRD
+570 KVPVDIQIQRD

-589 KIMKNELR
+589 KIMKSELR
-597 PLFAPRD
+597 TRFAPRA

>member
-1 MEAGQFAPLGTNREG
+1 MSAEAAP
-16 ALKEQQAMADQAPAF
+16 F
-31 PVMTIAQCNA
+31 PVMSIAQCNA
-41 LLTAPGAKFE
+41 VMTAPGAKFE
-51 LEEKLIGGVK
+51 MEEKVINGIR

-66 QAPLTL
+66 HAPLTL
-72 RDVVLNSINWGER
+72 RDVVLNSKQWDFR
-85 EFLVYQDERVTFS
+85 EYLVFEDERITYA
-98 AHYKAVAHLATKL
+98 AHYKAVAHLARRL
-111 RNEFGVKPGDRVA
+111 REDFGVQKGDRVA
-124 VIMRNYP
+124 VVMRNYP
-131 QWAVGFF
+131 QWAVGFW
-138 ATLVIGALATPMNS
+138 AALAIGAIATPLNS

-159 EYGLSDSGA
+159 EYGLADSGA
-168 KIAIVDPEKL
+168 RVAIVDPEKL
-178 ERIREHIPKLT
+178 ERIRDHLPTLT
-189 QLKHVLV
+189 QLKTVIV
-196 ARGMEEEADPRIV
+196 ARGGDDEADPRIV
-209 SLDKLIGSAKSWA
+209 SLEKLIGSARAWA
-222 RLPDI
+222 SLPDI
-227 AMPEAQI
+227 EMPAAEV
-234 GPEDD
+234 GPDDD

-270 ACQSRHFLRQGQKPP
+270 ACQARHFVRQGQSPP
-285 VRDPKVDPPRI
+285 VRDPLNDPPRI

-309 FSNLVPAII
+309 FSNLVPVIM
-318 NADKIVTMYKWDVV
+318 NADKIVTMYKWDPG
-332 EALELIQRE
+332 EALEIIERE
-341 KITTIGGVPAIA
+341 KVTMIGGVPAIA

-416 DYELRPDSCGA
+416 DYEVRPDSCGA
-427 PGPAM
+427 PAPAM
-432 DFKMVG
+432 DFKIVG
-438 SKGET
+438 SNGET
-443 LGVNEVGELWVKGP
+443 LGPNQVGELWVKGP

-482 DIGRMDEEGFVFL
+482 DIGRMDEESFVFL

-518 LYDHHAIMDAAVV
+518 LYDHPAIMDAAVV

-546 QVKPDMAVTADELK
+546 QVKPDMEVTADELR
-560 RFVAQKLAAF
+560 RFTAQKIAAI
-570 KVPVEIIIQRD
+570 KVPVDIQIQRD

-589 KIMKNELR
+589 KIMKSELR
-597 PLFAPRD
+597 TRFAPRP